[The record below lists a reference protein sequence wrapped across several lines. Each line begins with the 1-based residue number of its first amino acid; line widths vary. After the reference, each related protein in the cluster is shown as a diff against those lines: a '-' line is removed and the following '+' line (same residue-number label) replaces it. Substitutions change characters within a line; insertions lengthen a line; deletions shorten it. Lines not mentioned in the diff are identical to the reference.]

1 MSKKARNWLIG
12 IIGAVIIVPIIGVS
26 VWTYGDSHTEVESH
40 SEQP

>member
-12 IIGAVIIVPIIGVS
+12 IILALVIVPVVGVT
-26 VWTYGDSHTEVESH
+26 VWAYGGFQTEVESH

>member
-12 IIGAVIIVPIIGVS
+12 IILALIILPIAGVT
-26 VWTYGDSHTEVESH
+26 VWTYGGFQKDVESH